1 MSHTAMRHKGS
12 RNWIVIAASLVIIGV
27 VILFLIVLS
36 RGKEADF
43 NADRAYQ
50 DVITQTELGPRTPGS
65 EAHDA
70 VVAFIQDE
78 LDSAGWQVE
87 IQTAEKLGHPLQNI
101 VARRGTGSKW
111 VILGAHYDSRQVAD
125 RDENEEFRNQ
135 PVPGAN
141 DGASGVAVLLELAR
155 TLPSNVDKEVWLVF
169 FDLEDQGNIDGWDWI
184 LGSQAF
190 VKQLDAAPDAV
201 IVIDMI
207 GDTDLNIYRE
217 RSSNPQLVDEIWT
230 QAAMIGYDDIFID
243 KPKYSILDDHSPF
256 LSAGMNAID
265 LIDFDYPYWHT
276 VNDTADK
283 VSPQSLGIIGEVLL
297 AWLKQ

>member
-1 MSHTAMRHKGS
+1 MSHTAMKQKS
-12 RNWIVIAASLVIIGV
+12 PLNWIVIVASLVIIGV
-27 VILFLIVLS
+27 VILLLIVLP
-36 RGKEADF
+36 RGKEEDF

-50 DVITQTELGPRTPGS
+50 DVITQTDLGPRTPGS

-70 VVAFIQDE
+70 EVAFIQNE
-78 LDSAGWQVE
+78 LESAGWQVE

-125 RDENEEFRNQ
+125 RDGNEEFRNQ

-155 TLPSNVDKEVWLVF
+155 TLPRNMDKEVWLVF
-169 FDLEDQGNIDGWDWI
+169 FDLEDQGDIDRWDWI

-190 VKQLDAAPDAV
+190 VEQLDAAPDAV

-207 GDTDLNIYRE
+207 GDTDLNLYRE
-217 RSSNPQLVDEIWT
+217 RSSSPDLVDEIWT
-230 QAAMIGYDDIFID
+230 QAAMMGYDDIFID

-256 LSAGMNAID
+256 LSAGTNAID
-265 LIDFDYPYWHT
+265 IIDFDYPYWHT

>member
-1 MSHTAMRHKGS
+1 MKQKNPL
-12 RNWIVIAASLVIIGV
+12 NWIFIAASLIIIGV
-27 VILFLIVLS
+27 VILLLIVLP
-36 RGKEADF
+36 RDKEEEF

-50 DVITQTELGPRTPGS
+50 DVITQTDLGPRTPGS

-70 VVAFIQDE
+70 VVAFIQNE
-78 LDSAGWQVE
+78 LEGSGWQVE

-111 VILGAHYDSRQVAD
+111 VILGAHYDSRQIAD

-155 TLPSNVDKEVWLVF
+155 TLPRNVDKEVWLVF

-190 VKQLDAAPDAV
+190 VEQLDASPDAV

-207 GDTDLNIYRE
+207 GDSDLNLYRE
-217 RSSNPQLVDEIWT
+217 RSSSPDLVDEIWT
-230 QAAMIGYDDIFID
+230 HAAVMGYDDIFID
-243 KPKYSILDDHSPF
+243 KPKHSILDDHSPF

-265 LIDFDYPYWHT
+265 IIDFDYPYWHT